1 MSLETSPAAETVD
14 ASRAAGTRRP
24 SVAAALPVAVIGAGP
39 VGLAAAAHLLKRG
52 IEPVILE
59 AGASVG
65 AAVRDWGHVQIFSP
79 WRFNID
85 RVAADLLCDYGWT
98 PPDLE
103 AFPTGRELADL
114 YLDPLAVV
122 PEIAA
127 RLHLNARVVGIGRA
141 GIGKVRTPGRG
152 DAPFEVRHVGPDGRE
167 ERLFARAVV
176 DAAGTWTSPNPA
188 GAGGLPAIGERAA
201 AAHIRYGMPDVLGAE
216 RARYAGKRVLVV
228 GCGHSAVGT
237 LIDLATLAEEVP
249 GTRVLWAHRRKD
261 LAAVFGGGAK
271 DELPE
276 RSAIGRRLKALVE
289 ADAFAIL
296 APFAIDR
303 IERSAGALRISGEGG
318 EGPLTVAADEIVVA
332 TGLRPDI
339 SYLAEMR
346 LDLDPALDCPRA
358 LAPLIDP
365 NEHSCGTVPPHGAAE
380 LAQPE
385 PGLFIV
391 GMKSYGRAPTFLLAT
406 GYEQV
411 RSVAAWLAGDLE
423 AARSVELALPDTGV
437 CEGPKDEAVTEA
449 RCCAP
454 ACCGAA
460 A

>member
-1 MSLETSPAAETVD
+1 MT
-14 ASRAAGTRRP
+14 G
-24 SVAAALPVAVIGAGP
+24 VA
-39 VGLAAAAHLLKRG
+39 
-52 IEPVILE
+52 
-59 AGASVG
+59 
-65 AAVRDWGHVQIFSP
+65 
-79 WRFNID
+79 
-85 RVAADLLCDYGWT
+85 
-98 PPDLE
+98 
-103 AFPTGRELADL
+103 
-114 YLDPLAVV
+114 
-122 PEIAA
+122 
-127 RLHLNARVVGIGRA
+127 RA
-141 GIGKVRTPGRG
+141 GIGKVRTRGREA
-152 DAPFEVRHVGPDGRE
+152 APFEVRFAGPDGRE
-167 ERLFARAVV
+167 DRLLARAVI
-176 DAAGTWTSPNPA
+176 DASGTWSSPNPA

-201 AAHIRYGMPDVLGAE
+201 RPRIRYGMPDVLGAE

-237 LIDLATLAEEVP
+237 LIDLAALAGQAP

-276 RSAIGRRLKALVE
+276 RSAIGQRLKALVE
-289 ADAFAIL
+289 ADAFAVL

-303 IERSAGALRISGEGG
+303 IEARGGALRVEGAG
-318 EGPLTVAADEIVVA
+318 LDGPLSVDADEIVVA
-332 TGLRPDI
+332 TGLRPDT
-339 SYLAEMR
+339 SFLGELR

-365 NEHSCGTVPPHGAAE
+365 NEHSCGTVPPHGAVE

-423 AARSVELALPDTGV
+423 AARRVELALPDTGV
-437 CEGPKDEAVTEA
+437 CEGPKDKAAEPAA
-449 RCCAP
+449 GCCAP
-454 ACCGAA
+454 ACCGKAA
-460 A
+460 